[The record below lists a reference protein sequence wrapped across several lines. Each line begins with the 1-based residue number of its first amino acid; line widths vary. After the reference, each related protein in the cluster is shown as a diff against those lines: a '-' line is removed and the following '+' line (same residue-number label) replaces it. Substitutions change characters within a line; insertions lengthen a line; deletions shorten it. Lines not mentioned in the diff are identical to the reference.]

1 MNYYKFKGQFLLS
14 ILAASLS
21 LSLTGCLAMGL
32 SANHDDSLGELSSPS
47 ELSIPPSAGLA
58 EVGYLDYQ
66 MPSTVNLCG
75 ESLDFSRRS
84 VYERFEFEFLR
95 VVNQPA
101 QVALWQRRAA
111 MYFPVIE
118 AELKAAGLPDDLK
131 YLAVAESDL
140 RPWIASPAGA
150 LGLWQFMPG
159 TARHFG
165 LTVNQQIDHRQLPEN
180 ILVAAKSY
188 LKSLHGKFGSW
199 SLALAAYNAGD
210 GRIAKALAAQGS
222 QNYYELDLPRE
233 TERYVYRIAAI
244 KAVMENA
251 ALYRVGENVPQNRYT
266 PPQFAE
272 KKVAVA
278 DGCTWPQLAKQVGC
292 DYKELRML
300 NPHLLV
306 SAPPTG
312 DLVLRVPTEH

>member
-1 MNYYKFKGQFLLS
+1 MKTITCQRQLLL
-14 ILAASLS
+14 ILTVSLC
-21 LSLTGCLAMGL
+21 LALTGCL
-32 SANHDDSLGELSSPS
+32 SLGRSNSQETSPN
-47 ELSIPPSAGLA
+47 EAPLLPLPPSAGLA
-58 EVGYLDYQ
+58 EGGYFDYQ

-75 ESLDFSRRS
+75 ETLDFTKRS

-150 LGLWQFMPG
+150 LGLWQFMPA

-180 ILVAAKSY
+180 ILGAARTY
-188 LKSLHGKFGSW
+188 LKSLHGKFGNW
-199 SLALAAYNAGD
+199 ALALAAYNAGD
-210 GRIAKALAAQGS
+210 GRIAKAVAAQGTQS
-222 QNYYELDLPRE
+222 YYDLDLPRE

-251 ALYRVGENVPQNRYT
+251 ALYRVGENVPPNRYT
-266 PPQFAE
+266 PPKFLE

-278 DGCTWPQLAKQVGC
+278 DGSTWPQLAQQLGC
-292 DYKELRML
+292 EYKDLRML
-300 NPHLLV
+300 NPHILD
-306 SAPPTG
+306 STPPPG
-312 DLVLRVPTEH
+312 EMVLRIPAGH